1 MKSLSV
7 ALSAALG
14 APVQTPALLVEFAFD
29 PVKRWS
35 SFADL
40 TWNGHSWTK
49 EDVAIDD
56 LQAGALR
63 LSGTLRL
70 GNGDGAAAA
79 LVLAQPAQ
87 DRAVRLWGYDAA
99 ATASGDVV
107 WLATT
112 VLTVQ
117 LKAETIHFDGAKPGE
132 APPGWTATQ
141 TGRGN
146 ARWAVVVENSAP
158 SKPNVLKQSGEAA
171 YPICLQVEDGTF
183 ADAGKVGV
191 WTKADS
197 VTLFDDFS
205 YDE

>member
-107 WLATT
+107 WLADAVVGAVQIGMDAVRFALRHRCELQLAPRTFVGEGFGPLLPAGT
-112 VLTVQ
+112 VLKING
-117 LKAETIHFDGAKPGE
+117 KA
-132 APPGWTATQ
+132 
-141 TGRGN
+141 
-146 ARWAVVVENSAP
+146 
-158 SKPNVLKQSGEAA
+158 
-171 YPICLQVEDGTF
+171 Y
-183 ADAGKVGV
+183 
-191 WTKADS
+191 
-197 VTLFDDFS
+197 TLNRRN
-205 YDE
+205 